1 MTAHLVVLSGPSGV
15 GKSSVIAEAL
25 TLTSDVW
32 LSVSATTRSPRPGEV
47 DGVNYFYISREE
59 FQRRIDS
66 GDFLEWAEFAGN
78 LYGTLREP
86 VKEKLAAN
94 IPVFLEIE
102 VQGATQVREAM
113 PEAVLVFLEPPSWEE
128 LESRLIGRGTESDEQ
143 VLARLRMALKEI
155 EAARDFDHIIV
166 NDDVARSAQELVS
179 YLS

>member
-15 GKSSVIAEAL
+15 GKSSVIAQAL
-25 TLTSDVW
+25 SMTTNVW

-47 DGVNYFYISREE
+47 DGVNYFYISRED
-59 FQRRIDS
+59 FQQRVDA

-86 VKEKLAAN
+86 VLERLASN
-94 IPVFLEIE
+94 IPVLLEIE

-143 VLARLRMALKEI
+143 VLARLRMAHKEI

-166 NDDVARSAQELVS
+166 NHDVIASAEELVS

>member
-1 MTAHLVVLSGPSGV
+1 M
-15 GKSSVIAEAL
+15 
-25 TLTSDVW
+25 
-32 LSVSATTRSPRPGEV
+32 
-47 DGVNYFYISREE
+47 
-59 FQRRIDS
+59 
-66 GDFLEWAEFAGN
+66 EWAEFAGN

-94 IPVFLEIE
+94 IPVLLEIE

>member
-94 IPVFLEIE
+94 IPVLLEIE

>member
-25 TLTSDVW
+25 TMTSDVW

-47 DGVNYFYISREE
+47 DGVNYYYISREE
-59 FQRRIDS
+59 FQQRAQS

-86 VKEKLAAN
+86 VEERLAAN
-94 IPVFLEIE
+94 IPVLLEIE
-102 VQGATQVREAM
+102 VQGATQVRQAM

-128 LESRLIGRGTESDEQ
+128 LESRLVGRGTESDEQ
-143 VLARLRMALKEI
+143 VLARLRMAHKEI

-166 NDDVARSAQELVS
+166 NHDVVASAQELVS

>member
-25 TLTSDVW
+25 TMTSDVW

-47 DGVNYFYISREE
+47 DGVNYYYISREE
-59 FQRRIDS
+59 FQRRAQS

-86 VKEKLAAN
+86 VEERLAAN
-94 IPVFLEIE
+94 IPVLLEIE

-128 LESRLIGRGTESDEQ
+128 LESRLVGRGTESDEQ
-143 VLARLRMALKEI
+143 VLARLRMAHKEI

-166 NDDVARSAQELVS
+166 NHDVVASAQELVS